1 MNKSIAVIVPAYN
14 EEILIEKTISS
25 IPDIAE
31 KIIVVNDCS
40 TDKTKEILENLIKV
54 NNKIQLINLKKNSG
68 VGSAIVKGYE
78 IAFEQGFDIGVV
90 MPGDAQAL
98 PEDFNNLIHL

>member
-54 NNKIQLINLKKNSG
+54 NNKIQLINLKKKTQ
-68 VGSAIVKGYE
+68 VLEV
-78 IAFEQGFDIGVV
+78 Q
-90 MPGDAQAL
+90 L
-98 PEDFNNLIHL
+98 